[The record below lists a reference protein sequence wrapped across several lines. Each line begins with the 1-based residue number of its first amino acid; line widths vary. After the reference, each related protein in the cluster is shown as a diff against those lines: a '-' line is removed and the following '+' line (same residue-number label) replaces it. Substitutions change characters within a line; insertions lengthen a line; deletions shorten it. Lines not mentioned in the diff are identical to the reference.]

1 MEKRV
6 RQYIRLCKNRRISSP
21 VKAYLLLSVIRWIWG
36 GANRRT
42 GAPEVPTPLET
53 KTAARLSSSHPLM

>member
-21 VKAYLLLSVIRWIWG
+21 VKAYLLLSVIRWI
-36 GANRRT
+36 
-42 GAPEVPTPLET
+42 
-53 KTAARLSSSHPLM
+53 